1 MARPLR
7 FLISSMG
14 PGADGASSGAYRTRL
29 RHYCP
34 HDSAREIR
42 LYTSYAD
49 ANGVRLRLQSSDP
62 EWRHISVLYE
72 IPGGWAW
79 TMCQECPA
87 ESSRP
92 RRAVG
97 E

>member
-1 MARPLR
+1 
-7 FLISSMG
+7 MG
-14 PGADGASSGAYRTRL
+14 PDADGRFPEAFHTRL
-29 RHYCP
+29 RLYCN
-34 HDSAREIR
+34 HDGAREIR

-49 ANGVRLRLQSSDP
+49 ANAVRLRVQSS
-62 EWRHISVLYE
+62 ERGWRHISALYE

-79 TMCQECPA
+79 TMCQDCPA
-87 ESSRP
+87 ESSRS